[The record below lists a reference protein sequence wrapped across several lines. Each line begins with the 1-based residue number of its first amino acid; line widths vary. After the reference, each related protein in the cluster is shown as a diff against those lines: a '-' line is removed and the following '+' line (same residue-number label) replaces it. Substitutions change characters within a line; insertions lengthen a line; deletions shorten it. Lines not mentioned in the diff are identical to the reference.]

1 MQYDAALAGL
11 GWSLSKSSSGFTLS
25 CSGYSDRL
33 SELAMKLLTD
43 FCRVGDDDESF
54 LKESHFITTKD
65 KTMRGLKSY
74 LESSRADSV
83 ALYYRNLM
91 LSSQGK
97 GVEAN
102 LEVAESMKFEDVVNQ
117 HQEIWADSGMMLEV
131 FYTGNV
137 SKKEAEV
144 FFSKATDV
152 IKKTQAKVIQQRT
165 KVFRPVA
172 SALMPGPFER
182 RLIAG
187 EDLELHFASKNPQD
201 ENGAVVLTYQSQH
214 EGFKGKSLS
223 TEDSLQQSAGI
234 RLLCKMIRE
243 PAFNELRT
251 KQQLGYIVGSYYD
264 MNYSSRQPDFSQPAP
279 LTTSVDSLVIYVVSR
294 KENPIEVANRIDDF
308 VLNFRTRL
316 EEMSPSE
323 IEEYSDSLAKALT
336 EPIRKLGDEASN
348 HFGKIKRYAPETLFD
363 GSGYSSS
370 DIPWDNAH
378 VLAAAVRKLDRDAIL
393 RVYDSLVVKKESRS
407 KITAFVYGNT
417 FPVAVDIKN
426 GRSLPGKYV
435 ATSIEDV
442 LSKRKTLIGY
452 DSLGYPKNHIGSLYS
467 MLKSNKSVR
476 FAVVASA
483 MVGVVGLLGTVTM
496 QGKSDKNKQR

>member
-1 MQYDAALAGL
+1 
-11 GWSLSKSSSGFTLS
+11 
-25 CSGYSDRL
+25 
-33 SELAMKLLTD
+33 MKLLTD
-43 FCRVGDDDESF
+43 FCHLGDGDDSF
-54 LKESHFITTKD
+54 LKESHFITSKD
-65 KTMRGLKSY
+65 KTVRGLKSY
-74 LESSRADSV
+74 LQSSRADSV

-117 HQEIWADSGMMLEV
+117 HREIWADSGMVLEV

-137 SKKEAEV
+137 SKKEAEA

-152 IKKTQAKVIQQRT
+152 IEKTQAKIQQQRT
-165 KVFRPVA
+165 KDSSPSSA
-172 SALMPGPFER
+172 SALVPGPFER
-182 RLIAG
+182 RLKAG

-214 EGFKGKSLS
+214 TGFKGKSLS
-223 TEDSLQQSAGI
+223 TEECLQQSAAI

-264 MNYSSRQPDFSQPAP
+264 MNYSSRQPDFSQSTP

-316 EEMSPSE
+316 EDMSPSE
-323 IEEYSDSLAKALT
+323 IVEYSDSLAKALT

-363 GSGYSSS
+363 GSGYSANN
-370 DIPWDNAH
+370 IPWDNAE
-378 VLAAAVRKLDRDAIL
+378 VLAGAVRKLDRDAIL
-393 RVYDSLVVKKESRS
+393 RVYDSLVIKKESRS
-407 KITAFVYGNT
+407 KLTAFVYGNT
-417 FPVAVDIKN
+417 FSVAVDLKNGN

-442 LSKRKTLIGY
+442 LLKRKTLIGY
-452 DSLGYPKNHIGSLYS
+452 DSLGYPPNHIGSLFS
-467 MLKSNKSVR
+467 ILRSNKSVR
-476 FAVVASA
+476 YAIVASA
-483 MVGVVGLLGTVTM
+483 MVGVVGLLGTVTL
-496 QGKSDKNKQR
+496 QGKADKNKQR

>member
-1 MQYDAALAGL
+1 
-11 GWSLSKSSSGFTLS
+11 
-25 CSGYSDRL
+25 
-33 SELAMKLLTD
+33 MKLLTD
-43 FCRVGDDDESF
+43 FCHVGNGDDNF
-54 LKESHFITTKD
+54 LKESHFITSKD
-65 KTMRGLKSY
+65 KTVRGLKSY
-74 LESSRADSV
+74 LESSRADSA

-102 LEVAESMKFEDVVNQ
+102 LGVAESMKFEDVVNQ
-117 HQEIWADSGMMLEV
+117 HREIWVDSGMALEV

-137 SKKEAEV
+137 SKKEAMV
-144 FFSKATDV
+144 FFGKATDV
-152 IKKTQAKVIQQRT
+152 IEKTQTKIQQP
-165 KVFRPVA
+165 KNSCLVA
-172 SALMPGPFER
+172 SASALVPGPFER
-182 RLIAG
+182 RLKAG

-214 EGFKGKSLS
+214 PGFKGKSLS
-223 TEDSLQQSAGI
+223 TEECLQQSVAI
-234 RLLCKMIRE
+234 RLLCKIIRE

-264 MNYSSRQPDFSQPAP
+264 MNYSSRQPDLSQSTP

-348 HFGKIKRYAPETLFD
+348 HFGKIKRYAPEID
-363 GSGYSSS
+363 GSEYSAN
-370 DIPWDNAH
+370 DIPWDNAE
-378 VLAAAVRKLDRDAIL
+378 VLAAAVRKLDRDVIL
-393 RVYDSLVVKKESRS
+393 RVYDSLVIKKESRS

-417 FPVAVDIKN
+417 FPVAVDLKHV
-426 GRSLPGKYV
+426 RSPLGKYV
-435 ATSIEDV
+435 ATSIEEV

-452 DSLGYPKNHIGSLYS
+452 DALGYPTNRVGSLYS
-467 MLKSNKSVR
+467 ILRSNKTMR
-476 FAVVASA
+476 YAVVASA
-483 MVGVVGLLGTVTM
+483 MVGVVGLLGKVTI